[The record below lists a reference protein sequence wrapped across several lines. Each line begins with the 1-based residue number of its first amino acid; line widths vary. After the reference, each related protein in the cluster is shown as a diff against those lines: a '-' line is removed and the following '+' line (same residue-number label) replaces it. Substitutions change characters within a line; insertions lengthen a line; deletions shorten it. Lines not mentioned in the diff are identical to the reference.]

1 VTIEGVEARV
11 HALADKGQLIF
22 GSTGRRD
29 GAITHATTPEHIAEE
44 RHLLAIDAG
53 RAPQGC
59 LLLIWRQ
66 RAFRSRRA
74 CDRSMKEQ
82 LGAGILAL
90 SSSDRVVVI
99 QGVAGAGKTTL
110 ISALAEV
117 AAARRQV
124 LGLAQANTM
133 VEMLKREAGIEA
145 QTVSSFVNQ
154 HLMQRWRARGP
165 LTPRAMLKDTIW
177 SSTKPRSS
185 PTSR

>member
-44 RHLLAIDAG
+44 RHLLAGIDAG
-53 RAPQGC
+53 RGSAPRVLAADLAAKRLQEQAG
-59 LLLIWRQ
+59 LRPLNE
-66 RAFRSRRA
+66 
-74 CDRSMKEQ
+74 EQ

-117 AAARRQV
+117 ARSEGRQV
-124 LGLAQANTM
+124 LGLA
-133 VEMLKREAGIEA
+133 R
-145 QTVSSFVNQ
+145 
-154 HLMQRWRARGP
+154 P
-165 LTPRAMLKDTIW
+165 TPW
-177 SSTKPRSS
+177 SKC
-185 PTSR
+185 